1 MSVLSKHRI
10 LVVED
15 EALIA
20 FELEETIKNAGG
32 VVAGPFATVDEAL
45 RLIEN
50 ENISAA
56 ILDMQLWE
64 TRRCPSPGGWPT
76 KTSRSCSILPFG
88 QDSFIGHR
96 RNHQKAC
103 DIGDIGQRTCG
114 AYRQELHA
122 THPLAMMRS
131 FDRSLVC
138 EMGRCH

>member
-50 ENISAA
+50 ENISA
-56 ILDMQLWE
+56 
-64 TRRCPSPGGWPT
+64 
-76 KTSRSCSILPFG
+76 
-88 QDSFIGHR
+88 
-96 RNHQKAC
+96 
-103 DIGDIGQRTCG
+103 GD
-114 AYRQELHA
+114 
-122 THPLAMMRS
+122 P
-131 FDRSLVC
+131 
-138 EMGRCH
+138 

>member
-1 MSVLSKHRI
+1 MLDLSKHRI

-20 FELEETIKNAGG
+20 FEIEEIIKDAGG

-64 TRRCPSPGGWPT
+64 PRCPSPGGWPT
-76 KTSRSCSILPFG
+76 KTSPSCSILPIRTRLIYG
-88 QDSFIGHR
+88 SLEKSSKSLRHR
-96 RNHQKAC
+96 
-103 DIGDIGQRTCG
+103 
-114 AYRQELHA
+114 
-122 THPLAMMRS
+122 
-131 FDRSLVC
+131 
-138 EMGRCH
+138 